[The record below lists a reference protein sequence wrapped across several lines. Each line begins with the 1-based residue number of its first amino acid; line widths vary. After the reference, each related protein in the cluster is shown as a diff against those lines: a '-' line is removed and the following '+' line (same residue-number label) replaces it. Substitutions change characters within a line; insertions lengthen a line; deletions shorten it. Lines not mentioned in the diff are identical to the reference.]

1 MVLSLPIIKIKC
13 FCLGSC
19 QPSIQIQRGAPNLL
33 GKLLKIET
41 LPLPPICLSA
51 SSAWEVGVKSQG
63 RSIKASGDSNK
74 HLVKAN
80 WKYEISK
87 DSRFPWNIHLLYQ
100 PNVCKSSVLP
110 IPKRPPFLG
119 MAKWHLSSQLWVHML
134 LQVLLEPALLD
145 LRRIFRIGGFHV
157 SHKKSPLTFHY
168 LSLSLSLS
176 SAVNPCPSPLSIRI
190 YIYIMIY
197 IHIVYTKILV
207 V

>member
-1 MVLSLPIIKIKC
+1 MERRLGGQWGYGGPCSL
-13 FCLGSC
+13 LEMQS
-19 QPSIQIQRGAPNLL
+19 
-33 GKLLKIET
+33 KL
-41 LPLPPICLSA
+41 
-51 SSAWEVGVKSQG
+51 KSQG
-63 RSIKASGDSNK
+63 KSIKASGDSNK
-74 HLVKAN
+74 QLVKAN
-80 WKYEISK
+80 WKYEVSK
-87 DSRFPWNIHLLYQ
+87 DSRFQWNIHLLYQ

-168 LSLSLSLS
+168 LSLSLS

-190 YIYIMIY
+190 YIYNDIY
-197 IHIVYTKILV
+197 SYCIYKNTGCLTRILTTV
-207 V
+207 